1 MYTTG
6 KTLVINLIALLIGL
20 IGAALYM
27 TTYHLWLDHKFID
40 VIRDQITQNQQK
52 K

>member
-6 KTLVINLIALLIGL
+6 KTLIINLIALLIGL
-20 IGAALYM
+20 IGAALYI

-40 VIRDQITQNQQK
+40 AIRDQIAQQQK